1 MMCALGILLA
11 LIERG
16 RSGLG
21 QVVQADMVSNVRYL
35 STHPFLLRRQNIGSG
50 PRGENLLD
58 GGAPFYNTYET
69 ADGKYTTLACLE
81 PRFYRIFLQTLL
93 PTLQLPSTSSK
104 SLTQFPFPPPSNI
117 GYPHPDEQM
126 ERSTWPALRSFLTM
140 AFRSKTRKEWEVI
153 FEGKDAC
160 CLPVLEEWEVEK
172 GEVPGIAPKLAG
184 MVERDVQMFYTG
196 EREKGGD
203 STEVL
208 LRLGLGMEEVE
219 KLIADGVV
227 GMTLA
232 SKL

>member
-1 MMCALGILLA
+1 
-11 LIERG
+11 
-16 RSGLG
+16 
-21 QVVQADMVSNVRYL
+21 
-35 STHPFLLRRQNIGSG
+35 
-50 PRGENLLD
+50 
-58 GGAPFYNTYET
+58 
-69 ADGKYTTLACLE
+69 
-81 PRFYRIFLQTLL
+81 
-93 PTLQLPSTSSK
+93 
-104 SLTQFPFPPPSNI
+104 
-117 GYPHPDEQM
+117 
-126 ERSTWPALRSFLTM
+126 M